1 MAFMRR
7 FLSFVYDNPAF
18 EQALTL
24 EEIIKMTKTFRDY
37 DRENDLEEG
46 KKEGKLSAFYDMI
59 KKGRITLEEAASDI
73 GISVEQLLASF
84 KEYNL
89 VL

>member
-18 EQALTL
+18 EQALTI

-37 DRENDLEEG
+37 DRENDI
-46 KKEGKLSAFYDMI
+46 KEGKLSAFYEMI
-59 KKGRITLEEAASDI
+59 KKGRITIEEAASDI
-73 GISVEQLLASF
+73 GISVEQLLANF

>member
-1 MAFMRR
+1 M
-7 FLSFVYDNPAF
+7 L
-18 EQALTL
+18 
-24 EEIIKMTKTFRDY
+24 KTFRDY
-37 DRENDLEEG
+37 DREKDLEEG
-46 KKEGKLSAFYDMI
+46 KKEGEKKGKLSAFYNMI

-73 GISVEQLLASF
+73 GITVDKLLADF